1 MRMIDGDQAKPT
13 QIAHRLGYIG
23 DALTEVQVQEAV
35 DLVFTQN
42 DAIVTKILKT
52 GKTGPISALVGKV
65 MQQLNKRGDPKQ
77 IQQLVNDKLT

>member
-1 MRMIDGDQAKPT
+1 M
-13 QIAHRLGYIG
+13 
-23 DALTEVQVQEAV
+23 QEAV